1 MMRSACAVV
10 VPSRCEEDN
19 VARSTLRFPGAD
31 ITTSDVSDFIEGVL
45 RDGAFANGSKRKVE
59 LVGPSGDRVVFK
71 GKFDVEGGVVMGG
84 TIKGMTGFVAGQKFM
99 VGTGYDLDFTTFAD
113 ALADSEAAIA
123 LLFTVDR
130 AVGSKRDDVMLAVA
144 KSLKGGDGDDII
156 LSNLRDKT
164 IKGEDGDDLIF
175 AGFGS
180 DSLFGG
186 KGRDTFLF
194 GAPEE
199 GVDRI
204 HDFEVKKDKIAFQ
217 PSEGFEPLGDT
228 IEASEFVI
236 GTAAATADQHIIYDD
251 KSGRLFW
258 DEDGVGGA
266 AQVELARL
274 DKGLKLTSA
283 NFIVEDFFS

>member
-10 VPSRCEEDN
+10 VLPRCEEDN
-19 VARSTLRFPGAD
+19 VARSTLRYFGAD
-31 ITTSDVSDFIEGVL
+31 VSAGDVSDFIEGVL
-45 RDGAFANGSKRKVE
+45 RDGVFVNGSKRKVE
-59 LVGPSGDRVVFK
+59 LVGPTGDRVVFT
-71 GKFDVEGGVVMGG
+71 GKFEVEDGVVTGG
-84 TIKGMTGFVAGQKFM
+84 TIKGLKGFAAGQKFM
-99 VGTGYDLDFTTFAD
+99 VGTGYDLDFTSFAD
-113 ALADSEAAIA
+113 ALAESEAAIA
-123 LLFTVDR
+123 LLFTADR
-130 AVGSKRDDVMLAVA
+130 AVGSKEDDVMLAVA

-194 GAPEE
+194 GATEE

-204 HDFEVKKDKIAFQ
+204 RDFEVKKDKIAFQ
-217 PSEGFEPLGDT
+217 PGEDFGPLGDT
-228 IEASEFVI
+228 VEASEFVI
-236 GTAAATADQHIIYDD
+236 GTAAITADHHIIYDD
-251 KSGRLFW
+251 ATGRLSW
-258 DEDGVGGA
+258 DADGVGGA

-274 DKGLKLTSA
+274 DKGLKLTAA